1 MHPTRCLSSHLTT
14 ELLTFRNPRGGEENW
29 LNGNQPLENVSI
41 FMARVF
47 TTEIGVALL
56 CVTATIESIAYI
68 VFIAGGMIA
77 GVLLAL
83 PLSYIDERPWR
94 LSRTFVD
101 TSVNL
106 LKSSTFTVY
115 WNFGNLLVFNIFC
128 VNVFT
133 QEAFARYS
141 IDHEPRGRVYK
152 SIFVVMDIA
161 LVIFAL
167 FSKGGYHHQSVVSTF
182 HLDDPWLRPEDIL
195 YMAEWTNTHQAFAQH
210 QIVLLNP
217 QAQQLV
223 NGVLD
228 LNQTID
234 EGTLFFKEC
243 LLDPGQIDDDTRA
256 RVLEFDAD
264 ICVFV
269 LTRSIYAYVFGSKRD
284 EAAPFFKLETQ
295 VLING
300 LRYKYEKEEG
310 TPIEF
315 LMQDLL
321 SFDTDQDDEEIKTIF
336 NELKGA
342 AHGELQNSLF
352 LTQCWQKA
360 CAEFDQDA
368 QNSTDL
374 DQVAVHE

>member
-14 ELLTFRNPRGGEENW
+14 ELLTFRNPHGGEENW
-29 LNGNQPLENVSI
+29 LNGNQPIENEAI

-56 CVTATIESIAYI
+56 CVTAAVESVAYLT
-68 VFIAGGMIA
+68 FAAGGIFA
-77 GVLLAL
+77 GILSL

-141 IDHEPRGRVYK
+141 IDHEPRGQVYK
-152 SIFVVMDIA
+152 LILIVMDLA
-161 LVIFAL
+161 LMISTL
-167 FSKGGYHHQSVVSTF
+167 FTKDSYSHRSIISDL
-182 HLDDPWLRPEDIL
+182 HLNDPWLRPEDIL
-195 YMAEWTNTHQAFAQH
+195 YMADWANAHQLFAQH

-223 NGVLD
+223 NGVHGV
-228 LNQTID
+228 NQTID
-234 EGTLFFKEC
+234 EGTAFFKEN
-243 LLDPGQIDDDTRA
+243 LLDPGQIDDDTRE

-264 ICVFV
+264 VCVFI
-269 LTRSIYAYVFGSKRD
+269 LTRSMYTYVFGSKRE

-295 VLING
+295 LLIDDM
-300 LRYKYEKEEG
+300 RKKYDKEEG
-310 TPIEF
+310 VPIES
-315 LMQDLL
+315 LMQDLHA
-321 SFDTDQDDEEIKTIF
+321 FDTDQEDEEIKTIF
-336 NELKGA
+336 NDLKEA

-352 LTQCWQKA
+352 LTKCWQKA
-360 CAEFDQDA
+360 CAEFDPEEKNA
-368 QNSTDL
+368 VDL
-374 DQVAVHE
+374 EQVAVNE